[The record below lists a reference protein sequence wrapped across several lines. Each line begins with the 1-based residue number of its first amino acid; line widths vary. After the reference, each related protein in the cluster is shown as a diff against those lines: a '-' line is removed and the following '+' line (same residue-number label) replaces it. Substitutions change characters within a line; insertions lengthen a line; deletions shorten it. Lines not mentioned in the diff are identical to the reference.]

1 MDNYV
6 VIDVETS
13 GLSPDNSEIIKLSA
27 LKILKGKIS
36 ERFFKLIKPTKPLT
50 AEVEKLTGIT
60 NEDSDEKHQINDLL
74 LDFLIFIG
82 DNTLVAHN
90 IDFNVKFISTALKKA
105 NMPPLKNKTVD
116 TLSLVRD
123 KYKANSFSLRSVAK
137 LLGVSY
143 KNLTDCEIV
152 FQVCEKLKED
162 YV

>member
-6 VIDVETS
+6 LIDMETN
-13 GLSPDNSEIIKLSA
+13 GISPDNGEIIKLSA
-27 LKILKGKIS
+27 LKIVKGKIS

-82 DNTLVAHN
+82 NNTLVAHN
-90 IDFNVKFISTALKKA
+90 IDFNMKFINTALKKA
-105 NMPPLKNKTVD
+105 NMLPLKNKTVD
-116 TLSLVRD
+116 TLTLTRD
-123 KYKANSFSLRSVAK
+123 KYNINSFSLRAVAK

-143 KNLTDCEIV
+143 KNLTDCDIV
-152 FQVCEKLKED
+152 FQVYEKLKED

>member
-6 VIDVETS
+6 VIDVETN
-13 GLSPDNSEIIKLSA
+13 GLSPDNGEIIKLSA
-27 LKILKGKIS
+27 LKIVKGKIS

-60 NEDSDEKHQINDLL
+60 NNDLKEKRPINDLL
-74 LDFLIFIG
+74 PDFLKFIDG
-82 DNTLVAHN
+82 NALVVHN
-90 IDFNVKFISTALKKA
+90 IGFCVKFLNAALQKA

-116 TLSLVRD
+116 TLPLARGKCKTD
-123 KYKANSFSLRSVAK
+123 KFSLRSVAK
-137 LLGVSY
+137 FLYIDY